1 MNALKVEGEKGRAF
15 EINLKNPLQKRYE
28 ISARSV
34 ARVLSEHGITLKKRR
49 NDSLQR
55 TKRKNQE
62 PGCRT
67 HPNQGVPY
75 QLRRGFFFTP
85 AVSRSSGFG

>member
-34 ARVLSEHGITLKKRR
+34 ARVLSEHGITLKKTKKL
-49 NDSLQR
+49 SLR
-55 TKRKNQE
+55 VN
-62 PGCRT
+62 PGKK
-67 HPNQGVPY
+67 
-75 QLRRGFFFTP
+75 
-85 AVSRSSGFG
+85 SGTRMSNTS